1 MARGT
6 LYGISCN
13 REDAEC
19 FSPVDVY
26 DHAGHDFDYIN
37 DGDSPEC
44 VVSLV
49 ERLES
54 LGAEIGKEEGV
65 YFIIIDEETKRHYF
79 VERLIAFK
87 KRAAEIS
94 LDEFALDDPYD
105 LRWMVDNTNSDA
117 AYSYD
122 YGFCT
127 MDQWIRSAAINE
139 KYYLAHAYCMH

>member
-54 LGAEIGKEEGV
+54 LGAPN
-65 YFIIIDEETKRHYF
+65 
-79 VERLIAFK
+79 
-87 KRAAEIS
+87 S
-94 LDEFALDDPYD
+94 LK
-105 LRWMVDNTNSDA
+105 M
-117 AYSYD
+117 
-122 YGFCT
+122 
-127 MDQWIRSAAINE
+127 
-139 KYYLAHAYCMH
+139 